1 MICWTV
7 VNQKGGV
14 GKTTTAV
21 TLAGWLVR
29 DGYRVLLVDLDPQAS
44 LTGYLMRETAESGQ
58 GVFDLFMPEP
68 DVALRPVRRT
78 AIDGMDLI
86 AGSPA
91 LATLD
96 RKLSGQP
103 GQGLVLA
110 RYLQNVARHYDFA
123 LIDCPPTLGV
133 LMINAIAAA
142 DRLLMPVQTE
152 HLALKG
158 LERMLR
164 TLSMVQRTR
173 KSAVDYLIIPSMY
186 DRRTRA
192 SIDSLAA
199 LNREHGAKLWGE
211 VIPVDTRFRE
221 ASERGQPIPQLF
233 PESRGAR
240 AYRVLLD
247 ELLDELLDPQGLPQR
262 EEISA

>member
-1 MICWTV
+1 MISWTI

-21 TLAGWLVR
+21 TLAGWLVEE
-29 DGYRVLLVDLDPQAS
+29 GYRVLLVDLDPQAS
-44 LTGYLMRETAESGQ
+44 LSGYLNPDSADTDA
-58 GVFDLFMPEP
+58 GVLNLFMTPSEMKPE
-68 DVALRPVRRT
+68 DVVQPTQIQGLSIIPAC
-78 AIDGMDLI
+78 
-86 AGSPA
+86 PA

-110 RYLQNVARHYDFA
+110 RFLSALSDDYDFA
-123 LIDCPPTLGV
+123 LLDCPPTLGV

-173 KSAVDYLIIPSMY
+173 NTAVDYLIIPSMY

-192 SIDSLAA
+192 AIDA
-199 LNREHGAKLWGE
+199 LTNLSRQYASNLWGD

-221 ASERGQPIPQLF
+221 ASQRGVPIPQLF
-233 PESRGAR
+233 PNSRGAQ
-240 AYRVLLD
+240 AYRLLLD
-247 ELLDELLDPQGLPQR
+247 ELLDTELARKHQ
-262 EEISA
+262 EVAV